1 MSKNKYKVLVTG
13 GAGFIGSN
21 LVEALLN
28 DSRVDSVRVLDDF
41 SNGKRSNLDAFLND
55 PRLEVVE
62 GDIRD
67 YATCVKAV
75 KGMDLISHQAALGS
89 VPRSVA
95 DPLATHHVNITGTAN
110 VFTAAKEEGIKKIV
124 YASSSSIYGDSVTL
138 PKLEEHRGNL
148 LSPYAMSKSIAEQY
162 SAMYALNYGMSFVG
176 LRYFN
181 IFGPK
186 QDPEGPYA
194 AVIPLFLNALRKGEQ
209 PKVFGDGEQ
218 SRDFTFVSNAVQ
230 ANVLSLFQ
238 ENSKAEA
245 KVFNIACGFRTTVNE
260 LWASLSALANTNT
273 KPIYLPVRTG
283 DIPHSLADIDKAR
296 KDLGFMPDTA
306 FQEGLKKT
314 YAWFMNE
321 YK

>member
-1 MSKNKYKVLVTG
+1 MSEQKYNVLVTG

-21 LVEALLN
+21 LVEALLK
-28 DSRVDSVRVLDDF
+28 DQRVQTVRVLDDF
-41 SNGKRSNLDAFLND
+41 SNGKRKNLEAFKND
-55 PRLEVVE
+55 SRLEIIE

-67 YATCVKAV
+67 YSTCAKAV
-75 KGMDLISHQAALGS
+75 KGMHLISQQAALGS
-89 VPRSVA
+89 VPRSIQ

-110 VFTAAKEEGIKKIV
+110 VFTAAKEEGILKVV
-124 YASSSSIYGDSVTL
+124 YASSSSVYGDSKTL

-148 LSPYAMSKSIAEQY
+148 LSPYAMSKSISEQY
-162 SAMYALNYGMSFVG
+162 AAMYALNYGMTFIG

-194 AVIPLFLNALRKGEQ
+194 AVVPLFLNALVKGEK

-230 ANVLSLFQ
+230 ANMLSLFQ
-238 ENSKAEA
+238 PVGNPKAS
-245 KVFNIACGFRTTVNE
+245 VYNIACGFRTTVNE
-260 LWASLSALANTNT
+260 LWSALSTLANSQTQ
-273 KPIYLPVRTG
+273 PIYLSTRLG
-283 DIPHSLADIDKAR
+283 DIPHSLADIEKAR
-296 KDLGFMPDTA
+296 KELSFTPDA
-306 FQEGLKKT
+306 LFDEGLKST
-314 YAWFMNE
+314 YDWFTKE